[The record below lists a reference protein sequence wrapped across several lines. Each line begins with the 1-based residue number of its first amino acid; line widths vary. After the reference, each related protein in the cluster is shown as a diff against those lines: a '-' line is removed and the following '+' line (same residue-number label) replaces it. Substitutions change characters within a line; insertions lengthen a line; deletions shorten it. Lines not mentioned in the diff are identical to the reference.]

1 MRASGS
7 STNQKCPEPTGRH
20 PNTNTATMITT
31 SVAKMTAWMMSP
43 LVMRAALR
51 QMKETPVEVLNRGLS
66 RPQRS
71 IPWANSFRT
80 VSGSHGKIG
89 LRATVKSRRYKK
101 GPRWG
106 LLYRGPR
113 QRI

>member
-20 PNTNTATMITT
+20 PNTNST
-31 SVAKMTAWMMSP
+31 VAKMTAWMMSP

-89 LRATVKSRRYKK
+89 NGRR
-101 GPRWG
+101 
-106 LLYRGPR
+106 
-113 QRI
+113 